1 MRTPL
6 LFVASLLLANSVIS
20 QDVSELENFEKAMK
34 PGTILNYEVKM
45 GKVQYQLS
53 VTIKSLGNEIIYEW
67 ETSTPSNK
75 KGSVKMTADAINNAT
90 ALFHVFE
97 NGAVHL
103 DNQTSLWLSK
113 KIQSDVGANAEALI
127 KMNGATDT
135 ATLMSN
141 TISEVGMLLDGNFIT
156 VPGWELEG
164 GGDIKMLVG
173 AVESVK
179 FPLIYRLENGWT
191 LLLTEI
197 KSK

>member
-1 MRTPL
+1 MRIGILTAAWIFIFSPL
-6 LFVASLLLANSVIS
+6 FS

-34 PGTILNYEVKM
+34 PGTVLNYEVKM

-53 VTIKSLGNEIIYEW
+53 ATILSLGNEIVYEW
-67 ETSTPSNK
+67 QTSTPSDK
-75 KGSVKMTADAINNAT
+75 KGSVKMSAEAIKNAT

-103 DNQTSLWLSK
+103 DNQTSLWLSQ
-113 KIQSDVGANAEALI
+113 KIQSDVGANAEAMI
-127 KMNGATDT
+127 KVNGATDT

-141 TISEVGMLLDGNFIT
+141 TISEVGLMLNGNFIT

-164 GGDIKMLVG
+164 GSDVKMLVG
-173 AVESVK
+173 AVESNK
-179 FPLIYRLENGWT
+179 YPLIYRLENGWT